1 MFSYK
6 VLDRAILLKIKQYYL
21 NTAGNI
27 VRVCIYIYALNLIL
41 NILCNKKENQ
51 QL

>member
-6 VLDRAILLKIKQYYL
+6 VLDRAILLKIKQYHL
-21 NTAGNI
+21 NTAWNI
-27 VRVCIYIYALNLIL
+27 VCIYIYALKLIL

-51 QL
+51 WL